1 MSVTPQ
7 DAAATVM
14 PSLDEL
20 RGIVAE
26 ILDAD
31 AADVTDDAD
40 FMADLEVDSLM
51 ALEVVV
57 VLEKRFGVKFSES
70 ELRQVT
76 SLRQAHQ
83 LLDRKIPAL

>member
-20 RGIVAE
+20 RGVVAE